1 MEIPKIYKYGI
12 EITKPWSAEMYDF
25 NDNLRAYYIDQIL
38 DYLNTLETSKE
49 CQDLASIVNPYS
61 YGIGFED
68 DVNSMKEDMEINI
81 KNSESYWIKEVVE
94 EMIILQM
101 IQPMMFEPTP
111 EMPAISLYDLN
122 MPMNMIGFETREEI
136 LKLRE
141 IYKNK

>member
-94 EMIILQM
+94 EMVILQM

-122 MPMNMIGFETREEI
+122 MPMNMIGFETREVT
-136 LKLRE
+136 
-141 IYKNK
+141 YNKTTDTI

>member
-1 MEIPKIYKYGI
+1 MATPKIYKYGI

-25 NDNLRAYYIDQIL
+25 NDNLKEYYIDQIL
-38 DYLNTLETSKE
+38 NYLNTLETPEE
-49 CQDLASIVNPYS
+49 CQDLAPIVNPYG
-61 YGIGFED
+61 YGIGFAD

>member
-81 KNSESYWIKEVVE
+81 KNSDSYWIKEVVE